1 MNCPK
6 SALSQFIRAL
16 VSLQDEFK
24 NSRKSRSRRGNEA
37 EVSFAP
43 KSASYSENEIRG
55 NARPHP
61 DPLPQERGMHAAC
74 PGIFMLSGVA
84 SPHGDLSRRLPFLN
98 TRWVSLDFVVFLGDT
113 DGAFS

>member
-37 EVSFAP
+37 EVFFAAKP
-43 KSASYSENEIRG
+43 ASSAATI
-55 NARPHP
+55 
-61 DPLPQERGMHAAC
+61 LERK
-74 PGIFMLSGVA
+74 
-84 SPHGDLSRRLPFLN
+84 LSRRGKP
-98 TRWVSLDFVVFLGDT
+98 TRVEWIIG
-113 DGAFS
+113 